1 MKNIVNRYLLAVL
14 LILPS
19 SVFMTVAYADS
30 VMPTNNAKQPKVET
44 DVQVETNTNTTNKT
58 TQKSAGKVHELLL
71 DNGLKILVKKDS
83 RAPVAVL
90 QLWYRVGTS
99 YEHEGITGLSH
110 VLEHMM
116 FKGTTNRKSG
126 EFENILAVNGAQNNA
141 FTSQD
146 YTAYYEVLAAD
157 RLEVAMELEA
167 DRMRNLVLDEKEFAK
182 EINVVKEERRW
193 RVDDKPTSY
202 MREQF
207 NAVAFLNS
215 PYRAPVIGWMV
226 DLDHMKLPDLRDWY
240 EKWYAPNNATLV
252 VVGDVEAEAVFSMA
266 KKYFSGFKRVNLP
279 ETKPRTEVEQR
290 GLRSLVVKRPA
301 KLPSL
306 RMGYKTPSLLGS
318 GKEKKWEAYALEVLA
333 NILDGGSSA
342 RFSKKLV
349 RGQEVAAG
357 VGAWYSGYGRF
368 PDLFG
373 LSGTPTKGNTV
384 ETLTN
389 AILAEIDLLK
399 KEKVSAE
406 ELKRV
411 KAQVLAEEIY
421 ERDSIEHIATI
432 IGSLEA
438 TGLGYA
444 VMDEYATEILK
455 VTPEQ
460 IQQVAKKYLI
470 EDHLTIAR
478 LEPQSLETNTDK
490 AKQDKAVNAKNNK
503 EAK

>member
-1 MKNIVNRYLLAVL
+1 M
-14 LILPS
+14 P
-19 SVFMTVAYADS
+19 FVASYADDT
-30 VMPTNNAKQPKVET
+30 V
-44 DVQVETNTNTTNKT
+44 NTPEN
-58 TQKSAGKVHELLL
+58 SANKVHEQTLA
-71 DNGLKILVKKDS
+71 NGLKILVKKDT

-110 VLEHMM
+110 ALEHMM
-116 FKGTTNRKSG
+116 FKGTKSRASG

-193 RVDDKPTSY
+193 RTDDKPTSL

-207 NAVAFLNS
+207 NATAFLNS

-226 DLDHMKLPDLRDWY
+226 DLDHMKLADLQDWY
-240 EKWYAPNNATLV
+240 KKWYAPNNATLI
-252 VVGDVEAEAVFSMA
+252 VVGDVEAEAVFAMA
-266 KKYFSGFKRVNLP
+266 KKYFAGFEKSEIAAP
-279 ETKPRTEVEQR
+279 KPRTEVKQL
-290 GLRSLVVKRPA
+290 GMRSIVVKAPA

-306 RMGYKTPSLLGS
+306 RMGYKTPGILDS
-318 GKEKKWEAYALEVLA
+318 KNKWEPYALEVLA

-342 RFSKKLV
+342 RFSKNLV
-349 RGQEVAAG
+349 RGQEIAAG
-357 VGAWYSGYGRF
+357 IGAGYNGYGRL
-368 PDLFG
+368 PDLF
-373 LSGTPTKGNTV
+373 SVAGTPAKGHTV
-384 ETLTN
+384 EALTK
-389 AILAEIDLLK
+389 AVLAEIELLK
-399 KEKVSAE
+399 NEKVSAE

-411 KAQVLAEEIY
+411 KAQVIAGEIY

-432 IGSLEA
+432 MGSLES
-438 TGLGYA
+438 TGIGYKE
-444 VMDEYATEILK
+444 MDRYVPEILK

-460 IQQVAKKYLI
+460 IQEVAKKYLI
-470 EDHLTIAR
+470 EDQLTIAR
-478 LEPQSLETNTDK
+478 LDPQPLDQKNTK
-490 AKQDKAVNAKNNK
+490 TEGEK
-503 EAK
+503 

>member
-1 MKNIVNRYLLAVL
+1 MLVALLS
-14 LILPS
+14 LPLS
-19 SVFMTVAYADS
+19 IMTVASADS
-30 VMPTNNAKQPKVET
+30 TPSTLLTKKANQ
-44 DVQVETNTNTTNKT
+44 
-58 TQKSAGKVHELLL
+58 VHELVLE
-71 DNGLKILVKKDS
+71 NGLKVLVKKDS
-83 RAPVAVL
+83 RAPVAVI

-110 VLEHMM
+110 ALEHMM
-116 FKGTTNRKSG
+116 FKGTKNRKSG
-126 EFENILAVNGAQNNA
+126 EFEKILAVNGAQNNA

-167 DRMRNLVLDEKEFAK
+167 DRMRGLVLDEKEFAK

-193 RVDDKPTSY
+193 RVDDKPTSL
-202 MREQF
+202 MSEQF
-207 NAVAFLNS
+207 KSVAFLNS

-252 VVGDVEAEAVFSMA
+252 VVGDVEADVVFAMA
-266 KKYFSGFKRVNLP
+266 KKYFARFKRVALP
-279 ETKPRTEVEQR
+279 ETKPRTEVEQL
-290 GLRSLVVKRPA
+290 GLRSVVLKKPA

-306 RMGYKTPSLLGS
+306 RMGYKTPSLLS
-318 GKEKKWEAYALEVLA
+318 SAKDKKWEPYALEVLA

-342 RFSKKLV
+342 RFAKKLV
-349 RGQEVAAG
+349 RGQEIAAG
-357 VGAWYSGYGRF
+357 VGAWYSGFGRY

-373 LSGTPTKGNTV
+373 LSGTPVKGSTV
-384 ETLTN
+384 EELTK
-389 AILAEIDLLK
+389 AILVEVELLK
-399 KEKVSAE
+399 TEKVSID

-432 IGSLEA
+432 IGSLES
-438 TGLGYA
+438 TGVGYA

-478 LEPQSLETNTDK
+478 LEPQPLETSSAQANTK
-490 AKQDKAVNAKNNK
+490 KGTK
-503 EAK
+503 

>member
-1 MKNIVNRYLLAVL
+1 M
-14 LILPS
+14 P
-19 SVFMTVAYADS
+19 FVASYADDT
-30 VMPTNNAKQPKVET
+30 V
-44 DVQVETNTNTTNKT
+44 NTPEN
-58 TQKSAGKVHELLL
+58 SANKVHEQTLA
-71 DNGLKILVKKDS
+71 NGLKILVKKDT

-110 VLEHMM
+110 ALEHMM
-116 FKGTTNRKSG
+116 FKGTKSRASG

-193 RVDDKPTSY
+193 RTDDKPTSL

-207 NAVAFLNS
+207 NATAFLNS

-226 DLDHMKLPDLRDWY
+226 DLDHMKLADLQDWY
-240 EKWYAPNNATLV
+240 KKWYAPNNATLI
-252 VVGDVEAEAVFSMA
+252 VVGDVEAEAVFAMA
-266 KKYFSGFKRVNLP
+266 KKYFAGFEKSEIAAP
-279 ETKPRTEVEQR
+279 KPRTEVKQL
-290 GLRSLVVKRPA
+290 GMRSIVVKAPA

-306 RMGYKTPSLLGS
+306 RMGYKTPGILDS
-318 GKEKKWEAYALEVLA
+318 KNKWEPYALEVLA

-342 RFSKKLV
+342 RFSKNLV
-349 RGQEVAAG
+349 RGQEIAAG
-357 VGAWYSGYGRF
+357 IGAGYNGYGRL
-368 PDLFG
+368 PDLF
-373 LSGTPTKGNTV
+373 SVAGTPAKGHTV
-384 ETLTN
+384 EALTK
-389 AILAEIDLLK
+389 AVLAEIELLK
-399 KEKVSAE
+399 NEKVSAE

-411 KAQVLAEEIY
+411 KAQVIAGEIY

-432 IGSLEA
+432 MGSLES
-438 TGLGYA
+438 TGIGYKE
-444 VMDEYATEILK
+444 MDRYVPEILK

-460 IQQVAKKYLI
+460 IQEVAKKYLI
-470 EDHLTIAR
+470 EDQLTIAR
-478 LEPQSLETNTDK
+478 LDPQPLDQKKTKTEGEK
-490 AKQDKAVNAKNNK
+490 
-503 EAK
+503 